1 MGHARAAALP
11 TGSDDYRDVL
21 IKCVVVIQPP
31 GVTHTFPSPDI
42 SHASTRDLS
51 QLKTYGEEDW

>member
-1 MGHARAAALP
+1 MGHARAASLP

-21 IKCVVVIQPP
+21 IKRVVVLQPL
-31 GVTHTFPSPDI
+31 GVTHTFPSPNI

-51 QLKTYGEEDW
+51 QLKTYGEKDW